1 MTGATGH
8 TRGVQTCGIVVA
20 AGTGERFGAPKQ
32 FLSLRGAL
40 VAHRAVAATG
50 SVCEAVVVVVPEG
63 HTWAG
68 PAVLATVVGGVT
80 RSASVRAGLAA
91 VPDATEVVVVHD
103 AARPLASPT
112 LFRDVIDAVDGDT
125 AAAVPAVPIHDTVK
139 RVEGDEVRETVDRA
153 GLVTVQ
159 TPQAFRADVLRR
171 AHDAAGDATDDAAL
185 VEALGH
191 TVRVVPG
198 DPRNLKLTTTVD
210 MELAMS
216 LVGDER

>member
-1 MTGATGH
+1 M
-8 TRGVQTCGIVVA
+8 QTCGIVVA

-32 FLSLRGAL
+32 FLPLRGAL
-40 VAHRAVAATG
+40 VAHRAVAATA
-50 SVCEAVVVVVPEG
+50 SVCDAVVVVVPEG

-68 PAVLATVVGGVT
+68 PAVLAAVTGGTT

-91 VPDATEVVVVHD
+91 VPDDTQVVVIHD
-103 AARPLASPT
+103 AARPLASPS
-112 LFRDVIDAVDGDT
+112 LFRDVIDAVEGGA

-139 RVEGDEVRETVDRA
+139 RVEGDEISETVDRTV
-153 GLVTVQ
+153 LVTVQ
-159 TPQAFRADVLRR
+159 TPQAFRADALRQ
-171 AHDAAGDATDDAAL
+171 AHDGDGDASDDAAL

-198 DPRNLKLTTTVD
+198 DPRNFKLTTTID

-216 LVGDER
+216 LLGDEQ

>member
-1 MTGATGH
+1 M
-8 TRGVQTCGIVVA
+8 A

-32 FLSLRGAL
+32 FLPLRGAL
-40 VAHRAVAATG
+40 VAHRAVAATH
-50 SVCEAVVVVVPEG
+50 SVCDAVVVVLPEG
-63 HTWAG
+63 HTWEG
-68 PAVLATVVGGVT
+68 PAVLAALTGGPS
-80 RSASVRAGLAA
+80 RAASVRAGLAA
-91 VPDATEVVVVHD
+91 VPDDTEVVVVHD
-103 AARPLASPT
+103 AARPLASPA
-112 LFRDVIDAVDGDT
+112 LFRDVIDAVDGEA

-139 RVEGDEVRETVDRA
+139 RVEGDEIRETVDRT

-171 AHDAAGDATDDAAL
+171 AHEADGDATDDAAL

-216 LVGDER
+216 LLGDEQ

>member
-1 MTGATGH
+1 M
-8 TRGVQTCGIVVA
+8 QTCGIVVA

-32 FLSLRGAL
+32 FLSLRGAT
-40 VAHRAVAATG
+40 VAHRAVATTG
-50 SVCEAVVVVVPEG
+50 SVCDAVVVVVPEG
-63 HTWAG
+63 HAWAG
-68 PAVLATVVGGVT
+68 PDVLAAVTGGPT

-91 VPDATEVVVVHD
+91 VPDVVEVVVVHD
-103 AARPLASPT
+103 AARPLAGPD
-112 LFRDVIDAVDGDT
+112 LFRDVIDAVDDEA

-139 RVEGDEVRETVDRA
+139 RVEGDEVRETLDRR
-153 GLVTVQ
+153 GLVAVQ
-159 TPQAFRADVLRR
+159 TPQAFRAAVLRE
-171 AHDAAGDATDDAAL
+171 AHAADGDAGDDAAL

-216 LVGDER
+216 LLGAEQ